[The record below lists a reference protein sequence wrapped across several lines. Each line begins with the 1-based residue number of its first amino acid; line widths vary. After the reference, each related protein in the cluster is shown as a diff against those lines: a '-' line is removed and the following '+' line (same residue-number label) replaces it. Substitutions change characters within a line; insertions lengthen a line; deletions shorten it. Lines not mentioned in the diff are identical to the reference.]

1 MTDQSEDEV
10 LGRDADGQP
19 AFEPHA
25 HGFGPPLDQ
34 RLRREHMGQLAGADA
49 ERQRAQPAMGA
60 GMAVAADDQAAGK
73 AEAKLGPDHM
83 DDALPGFIDI
93 EHPDAGRRRLGPQ
106 ARQKLLSDLAGAGP
120 SARRRNR
127 MIRRCE
133 RQFRIVHRQVAV
145 FEIEQAARAAEIVQ
159 QMTVDVK
166 QIGVVADATDDVLV
180 PDFGQQGSARRLHC
194 RILPFFFFYG
204 RLMHRHRPFCT
215 ACYSGL
221 RPNSLPMIKTYWSPW
236 ANV

>member
-1 MTDQSEDEV
+1 MAAGLRTARASFFAVAESAP
-10 LGRDADGQP
+10 GSP
-19 AFEPHA
+19 A
-25 HGFGPPLDQ
+25 HGSIRWSQCRTPG
-34 RLRREHMGQLAGADA
+34 
-49 ERQRAQPAMGA
+49 AQPAMGA
-60 GMAVAADDQAAGK
+60 GMAVAADDQATGK
-73 AEAKLGPDHM
+73 AEAKLGSDHM

-106 ARQKLLSDLAGAGP
+106 PRQKLLSDLAGAGP

-127 MIRRCE
+127 MIRRCKRE
-133 RQFRIVHRQVAV
+133 FRIVHRQIAV
-145 FEIEQAARAAEIVQ
+145 FEIEQTTRAAQIVQ

-166 QIGVVADATDDVLV
+166 QIGIVADATDDVLV
-180 PDFGQQGSARRLHC
+180 PNLGQQGSAGRLHC
-194 RILPFFFFYG
+194 RILPFFFFHG

-221 RPNSLPMIKTYWSPW
+221 RPNSLPIIKTYWSPW